1 MTSKIIYRRNLPHI
15 QPIGETFFV
24 TYNLKGSIPPE
35 VLASLQEEYET
46 EKKRHAAAKTTLV
59 SGLAKLRKKH
69 FVRYDQCLDAS
80 KIGPHYLKEEA
91 IAQEVAQSLHFWD
104 DKKLELICYCI
115 MSNHVH
121 AVLKLFDSDEENNA
135 ILLHKVL
142 QSIKR
147 HSAREA
153 NELLGREGQFWHR
166 ESFDYLVRDR
176 DELYR
181 IIEYVLDNPV
191 KAGLCLSRN
200 EWKWSYIKP
209 EYNEF
214 M

>member
-1 MTSKIIYRRNLPHI
+1 I
-15 QPIGETFFV
+15 QPVGETFFV
-24 TYNLKGSIPPE
+24 TYNLNGSIPAE
-35 VLASLQEEYET
+35 VLKLLQEEYEI
-46 EKKRHAAAKTTLV
+46 EKKRRALAKTTVISSL
-59 SGLAKLRKKH
+59 SKLRKKH
-69 FVRYDQCLDAS
+69 FERYDQYLDGS
-80 KIGPHYLKEEA
+80 KTGPHYLKEEA
-91 IAQEVAQSLHFWD
+91 IAQEVTQSLHFWD
-104 DKKLELICYCI
+104 NRKLELICYCI

-121 AVLKLFDSDEENNA
+121 AVIKLFNSDEEKNS

-153 NELLGREGQFWHR
+153 NELLEREGQFWQR

-176 DELYR
+176 DELSR

-200 EWKWSYIKP
+200 EWRWSYIKP